1 MAVIHMVN
9 NLKELFPDYVLLLK
23 IGTFYECYCDDA
35 NIVSYLFSYKRKTL
49 SSGDKVCGFPL
60 VSYHKVI
67 SNLENRNINYISID
81 KAHNYEEID
90 KVNYKKKNQYHVILD
105 KANYSI
111 NNLERIDKIKNFLLK
126 DNSKIDEIERLCLLL
141 IKC

>member
-60 VSYHKVI
+60 VSYYKVI

-105 KANYSI
+105 KANCYI

-126 DNSKIDEIERLCLLL
+126 DNSKIDEIERLLYER
-141 IKC
+141 

>member
-60 VSYHKVI
+60 VSYYKVI
-67 SNLENRNINYISID
+67 ANLENRNINYISID
-81 KAHNYEEID
+81 RAHNYEEID

-105 KANYSI
+105 KANCYI

-126 DNSKIDEIERLCLLL
+126 DNSKIDEIERLLYER
-141 IKC
+141 

>member
-1 MAVIHMVN
+1 MVN

-60 VSYHKVI
+60 VSYYKVI
-67 SNLENRNINYISID
+67 ANLENRNINYISID
-81 KAHNYEEID
+81 RAHNYEEID

-105 KANYSI
+105 KANCYI

-126 DNSKIDEIERLCLLL
+126 DNSKIDEIERLLYER
-141 IKC
+141 

>member
-90 KVNYKKKNQYHVILD
+90 KVNYKKKNQYQLILD
-105 KANYSI
+105 KANYYI

-126 DNSKIDEIERLCLLL
+126 DNSKIDEIERLLYER
-141 IKC
+141 

>member
-1 MAVIHMVN
+1 MVN

-35 NIVSYLFSYKRKTL
+35 NVVSYLFSYKRKTL

-67 SNLENRNINYISID
+67 FNLENRNINYISID

-90 KVNYKKKNQYHVILD
+90 KVNYKKKNQYQVILD

-126 DNSKIDEIERLCLLL
+126 DNSKIDEIERLLYER
-141 IKC
+141 